1 MPDVSIDDY
10 YTYTDFL
17 SYFSCDEFDKAM
29 EEFINEVINNNIK
42 FCSKEANKIIQN
54 IYENYIN
61 IININIDDP
70 EIKLIPDYKKEVH
83 DLYGGVT
90 AWNFVNIPAPS
101 YKNGMTFWA
110 FYFLNIKAAIL
121 LISFQN
127 IFI

>member
-70 EIKLIPDYKKEVH
+70 EIKLIPDFILSGCFEQYK
-83 DLYGGVT
+83 D
-90 AWNFVNIPAPS
+90 A
-101 YKNGMTFWA
+101 
-110 FYFLNIKAAIL
+110 
-121 LISFQN
+121 
-127 IFI
+127 